1 MAKLTNRQHERF
13 ACEYVSNGFNATKA
27 ARSVGYAHNSAHV
40 QGSRL
45 LSDDKVVA
53 RVGELADNINSDKI
67 MTAEELLD
75 EMSKMSKFNIKD
87 AYDENG
93 QLLPIHEMSDEVA
106 IMVKKVERLG
116 GNITR
121 VEFSGDKRPAMEM
134 MAKYHNLYENHQ
146 QSGAMVVH
154 MDEKDAEA

>member
-1 MAKLTNRQHERF
+1 MAKLKNRRHERF
-13 ACEYVSNGFNATKA
+13 ACEYVSNGFNGAKA
-27 ARSVGYAHNSAHV
+27 MRSVGAPSNAAGQQAHEV
-40 QGSRL
+40 LSRPEVTL
-45 LSDDKVVA
+45 RVA
-53 RVGELADNINSDKI
+53 ELADNINSDKI

-93 QLLPIHEMSDEVA
+93 TLLPIHEMSDEVA
-106 IMVKKVERLG
+106 IMIKKVERLG